1 MQYKALTASGQLPA
15 STFAPGTLGPSLDG
29 GYVSM
34 QSRRIYI
41 GGIPFGIAGDQMVD
55 FFNQKMHEQGLA
67 VGPGNPVLACQINI
81 DKNFAFLEFRT
92 HEETTA
98 ALAFDGII
106 LMGQPLKLRR
116 PKDYVPTT
124 AGEVGLAPGSL
135 SGGIAPCVTDSIN
148 KIFIGGLP
156 NYLTDDQVKELLQ
169 TFGQLKSFS
178 YVKDPATNLSKGYA
192 FCEYL
197 VSCQCYAHHECTTH
211 FFALA
216 LIINFNFNVF
226 DYSEFSLVLY
236 VCLLDNIE
244 KSI

>member
-1 MQYKALTASGQLPA
+1 MTPMQYKALTASGQLPA

-116 PKDYVPTT
+116 PKDYVPTS
-124 AGEVGLAPGSL
+124 ASDVSVAPGSL

-156 NYLTDDQVKELLQ
+156 NYLTDEQVKELLQ

-197 VSCQCYAHHECTTH
+197 VRHCCSTVFPVLKAFADSK
-211 FFALA
+211 FFTYRYPMKYWKPR
-216 LIINFNFNVF
+216 NFEIFW
-226 DYSEFSLVLY
+226 
-236 VCLLDNIE
+236 
-244 KSI
+244 

>member
-1 MQYKALTASGQLPA
+1 MKVLQSTTVYALCIKRHSINV
-15 STFAPGTLGPSLDG
+15 
-29 GYVSM
+29 VSAG
-34 QSRRIYI
+34 RIYI

-116 PKDYVPTT
+116 PKDYVPTS
-124 AGEVGLAPGSL
+124 ASDVSVAPGSL

-156 NYLTDDQVKELLQ
+156 NYLTDEQVKELLQ

-197 VSCQCYAHHECTTH
+197 VSNQKFIQLFSKIC
-211 FFALA
+211 LA
-216 LIINFNFNVF
+216 LFMWRF
-226 DYSEFSLVLY
+226 YSA
-236 VCLLDNIE
+236 LL
-244 KSI
+244 